1 MAKWGT
7 GTPMMPGSSNS
18 IKFCVISIGVLFL
31 ALGACGGNTN
41 AVKENEARNS
51 TRSQAQRD
59 MNQGLGGKNR
69 EEGSLFGPGGLFGS
83 KADKQTD
90 TGTGVAENASLRRG
104 PRRTINFIPRAP
116 GETVGRAVNTHW
128 ETPGAT
134 PH

>member
-7 GTPMMPGSSNS
+7 GTQMIPGSSNS
-18 IKFCVISIGVLFL
+18 TKFCVISIGVLFL

-90 TGTGVAENASLRRG
+90 TGTGVAVDPHLWRG
-104 PRRTINFIPRAP
+104 PLRAHQFIPLASPHPLR
-116 GETVGRAVNTHW
+116 GRRPAR
-128 ETPGAT
+128 
-134 PH
+134 